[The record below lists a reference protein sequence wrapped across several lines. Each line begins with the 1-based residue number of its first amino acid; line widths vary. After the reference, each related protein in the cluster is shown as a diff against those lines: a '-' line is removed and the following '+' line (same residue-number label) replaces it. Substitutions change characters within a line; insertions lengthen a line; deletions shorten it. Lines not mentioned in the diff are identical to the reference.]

1 MKEEP
6 KYYSYMIIFRGET
19 EDVQPIIGV
28 CDLEKLRLEN
38 QGRMHLFDDL
48 LIPIL
53 PAVEYC
59 LHMPRT
65 EIDTYDVDT
74 RVLDNAYDA
83 SHTHNICFIPD
94 TAPFTDLVLIRF

>member
-1 MKEEP
+1 
-6 KYYSYMIIFRGET
+6 
-19 EDVQPIIGV
+19 
-28 CDLEKLRLEN
+28 
-38 QGRMHLFDDL
+38 MHLFDDL

-53 PAVEYC
+53 QVVEYC
-59 LHMPRT
+59 LQMSRT

-74 RVLDNAYDA
+74 RVLDNSYDV